1 MTYTNL
7 KQKNMAAELLKE
19 VRTQHSEKPFN
30 LKGREIFV
38 RKAPSKEGIDVS
50 KEYRTSAGSLVFDI
64 VIEFGDLYK
73 DMAGSTIAEAD
84 QWKKYQN
91 GDALI
96 LANSPEG
103 LIKEEV
109 GHITTEITT
118 LANASSH
125 LNAISVF
132 DYSNDVNRLTEME
145 KEVVKDEIKGATPI
159 VALRAGMPMTEYLGF
174 KQEDMVLMDAKR
186 LNSLD
191 PEHPN
196 NLALGLRFVG
206 DKDEIM
212 KKLNAANGK
221 FVNADPAL
229 ATGSTQLGILLWL
242 LSEGVDVKNFTALSI
257 GAAQQG
263 LEMLND
269 VVEEL
274 HQQGNQFGF
283 TTVSAGIYSTLTE
296 GKHPFYIQ
304 TTTGDFAVGDGGDFL
319 DLLLP
324 PELRKRWGE
333 RISEE
338 QLEELRTLCPQENWT
353 NFCNAGDEI
362 TLDLMHKIQHRLL
375 MEYKIEKPVG
385 EIFKQKELENNEP

>member
-1 MTYTNL
+1 MPS
-7 KQKNMAAELLKE
+7 LLE
-19 VRTQHSEKPFN
+19 VRNMSAEKPFN

-38 RKAPSKEGIDVS
+38 RKAPSREGIDVS

-73 DMAGSTIAEAD
+73 DMAGSTID
-84 QWKKYQN
+84 KINRWKDFQN
-91 GDALI
+91 GDALV
-96 LANSPEG
+96 LENSPQPE
-103 LIKEEV
+103 IRSEV
-109 GHITTEITT
+109 DKITSEITT

-125 LNAISVF
+125 LNAISVT
-132 DYSNDVNRLTEME
+132 DYSNDVKRLTKME
-145 KEVVKDEIKGATPI
+145 KEIVADEIEGATPI
-159 VALRAGMPMTEYLGF
+159 VALRAGMPMTEALGF

-212 KKLNAANGK
+212 QKLKAANGK

-242 LSEGVDVKNFTALSI
+242 LSEGVEVNSFTALSI

-263 LEMLND
+263 LEMLNT
-269 VVEEL
+269 VVKEL
-274 HQQGNQFGF
+274 HEEGGYKFGF
-283 TTVSAGIYSTLTE
+283 STVSAGLHPTLTSGE
-296 GKHPFYIQ
+296 HPFYIK
-304 TTTGDFAVGDGGDFL
+304 TASGDFAVGDGGDFL

-333 RISEE
+333 RINGE
-338 QLEELRTLCPQENWT
+338 QIEALYKLCPQVEWESY
-353 NFCNAGDEI
+353 CKIGDEI
-362 TLDLMHKIQHRLL
+362 TLDIMYKIQHALL
-375 MEYKIEKPVG
+375 DRQIETPVG
-385 EIFKQKELENNEP
+385 ELFQQ